1 MNPRIARPVHGSP
14 PVQAAGGGAGMLAG
28 HGSPVIQS
36 EHVLWTKIQ
45 WRVRSK
51 MLDTGNYA
59 KLHGDMV
66 IEDLAYTNPNGG
78 PQSLAGSLFL

>member
-14 PVQAAGGGAGMLAG
+14 PVQAAWGGGMLAG

-51 MLDTGNYA
+51 MLDTGNHA
-59 KLHGDMV
+59 KLHGDAV
-66 IEDLAYTNPNGG
+66 IEDLAYTNPNGR
-78 PQSLAGSLFL
+78 PQSLAASLIL